1 MNFLIL
7 GTGGIGAY
15 YGARLLNSS
24 NEVTF
29 VARGE
34 HLEAIRKNGLKV
46 SHPEFSF
53 FKSVN
58 AYELKDIDFSSL
70 NIDVIILTTKS
81 NTTRTIAKELL
92 EKLSTLEKTPYIL
105 SLQNGVENE
114 KVLCEYF
121 SSDKI
126 IGALTRKIGA
136 HIIKPSYIEATGKVE
151 TLIGTISETKEN
163 RAFLEKL
170 NTTINKAGVLCE
182 VVEDINKELWKK
194 LIINNGV
201 NAICALLEIKTG
213 VLMND
218 EKLSSLVYGLMKETQ
233 SAAKACNVNINDD
246 ELNQMYELIKNFDSI
261 KPSMLVD
268 REFKRALEID
278 EICTVVIDYNKKQN
292 IDSAYT
298 KTISYL
304 LDFVCKNEK

>member
-7 GTGGIGAY
+7 GTGGIGAF

-29 VARGE
+29 VARGT
-34 HLEAIRKNGLKV
+34 HLETIKNNGLKV
-46 SHPEFSF
+46 EHPDFSF
-53 FKSVN
+53 FENVKVS
-58 AYELKDIDFSSL
+58 ELKDINFNSL

-81 NTTRTIAKELL
+81 NSTRIICKELSQ
-92 EKLSTLEKTPYIL
+92 KLSNIKKSPYLL

-121 SSDKI
+121 TKEKVL
-126 IGALTRKIGA
+126 GGLTRKIGA
-136 HIIKPSYIEATGKVE
+136 HIIKPAYIKATGNVE
-151 TLIGTISETKEN
+151 TLIGAIYKTKEN
-163 RAFLEKL
+163 TSFLEKL
-170 NTTINKAGVLCE
+170 NKTINNSKIHSE
-182 VVEDINKELWKK
+182 VVDDINKELWKK

-213 VLMND
+213 ILMND
-218 EKLSSLVYGLMKETQ
+218 KKLSSLVYGLMKETV
-233 SAAKACNVNINDD
+233 SAAKACNVNINED

-268 REFKRALEID
+268 REFKRELEID
-278 EICTVVIDYNKKQN
+278 EICTVVINYNEKQN

-298 KTISYL
+298 RTISYL
-304 LDFVCKNEK
+304 LEFIIKENK